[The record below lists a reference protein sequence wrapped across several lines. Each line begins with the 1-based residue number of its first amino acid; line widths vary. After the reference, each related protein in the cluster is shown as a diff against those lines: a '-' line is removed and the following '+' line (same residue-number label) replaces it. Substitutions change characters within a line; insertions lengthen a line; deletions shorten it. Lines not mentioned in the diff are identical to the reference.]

1 MFHHLNLS
9 IRFPGITKNYELYT
23 FEWYE
28 KRGSLHVT
36 ASYMTQLVA
45 LSLGFNIT
53 RLTFPGRK
61 LQGEITI
68 MT

>member
-28 KRGSLHVT
+28 KRGSLQQLNTHAKVT
-36 ASYMTQLVA
+36 VVGCDLLSTFAVA
-45 LSLGFNIT
+45 
-53 RLTFPGRK
+53 
-61 LQGEITI
+61 
-68 MT
+68 

>member
-28 KRGSLHVT
+28 KRGSLQFGLNFSV
-36 ASYMTQLVA
+36 SEK
-45 LSLGFNIT
+45 SISS
-53 RLTFPGRK
+53 RK
-61 LQGEITI
+61 QFKSGKNCTSPANDKR
-68 MT
+68 